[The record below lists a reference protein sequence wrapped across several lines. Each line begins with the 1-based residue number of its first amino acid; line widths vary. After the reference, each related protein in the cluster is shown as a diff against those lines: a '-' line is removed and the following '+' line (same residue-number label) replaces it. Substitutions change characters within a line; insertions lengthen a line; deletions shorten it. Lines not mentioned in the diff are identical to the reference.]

1 MTTSADRPKLR
12 KRDRLAPSRLLRRDF
27 LRVGSVGLRSRRI
40 RAALSALGIA
50 IGIASM
56 GAVLGISESSRAD
69 LLHQLD
75 QLGTNLLTIRA
86 GGGLGFGDGKL
97 PESAEQMVSRIGA
110 VQSVSAV
117 GNVDA
122 RALRS
127 DLVDPN
133 QSGGVVVRAAR
144 TGLLQTTGGR
154 VAQGRFLDAASSR
167 YPTVVLGAVAA
178 QRLGITTLH
187 PGTAIS
193 IGGQRFSVIGIL
205 SPVPLSA
212 ETDRSVMIGFDIAKQ
227 LFGFDGR
234 ATTIYTRADT
244 DSVAAVRRVLP
255 ATVNP
260 EHPDEV
266 DTNRPSDALAARAAA
281 KGAFRSLFLGLGAV
295 ALLVGGV
302 GIANVMV
309 ISVLERRS
317 EIGLRRAIGAT
328 RRHVS
333 LQFLTESLLLAALGG
348 VAGVAIGAAATTGY
362 ALSRQWRVV
371 VPVQGLAMGV
381 GAALLI
387 GALAGL
393 YPAVRASRLSPTEA
407 LRTV

>member
-1 MTTSADRPKLR
+1 MTATTLRP
-12 KRDRLAPSRLLRRDF
+12 STLLRRDF

-56 GAVLGISESSRAD
+56 VAVLGISESSRAD
-69 LLHQLD
+69 LLFQLD
-75 QLGTNLLTIRA
+75 QLGTNLLTIRP
-86 GGGLGFGDGKL
+86 GQGIGFGEGTL
-97 PESAEQMVSRIGA
+97 PLTAEQMVARIGA

-117 GNVDA
+117 GTVDA
-122 RALRS
+122 RVLRN
-127 DLVDPN
+127 DLVDKN
-133 QSGGVVVRAAR
+133 QTGGMVVRAAR
-144 TGLLQTTGGR
+144 TGLLRTIGGT

-167 YPTVVLGAVAA
+167 YPTVVLGSVAA
-178 QRLGITTLH
+178 ERLGITKLLPQQTVYVG
-187 PGTAIS
+187 GT
-193 IGGQRFSVIGIL
+193 RFSVIGIL
-205 SPVPLSA
+205 ATVPLSN
-212 ETDRSVMIGFDIAKQ
+212 ETDRSALIGFDIAKD
-227 LFGFDGR
+227 LFAFDGH
-234 ATTIYTRADT
+234 ASTIYTRADT
-244 DSVAAVRRVLP
+244 DNVAGVRSVLP

-266 DTNRPSDALAARAAA
+266 DINRPSDALAARAAA

-362 ALSRQWRVV
+362 ALSRDWRVV
-371 VPVQGLAMGV
+371 VPVSGLALGIT
-381 GAALLI
+381 AALVI